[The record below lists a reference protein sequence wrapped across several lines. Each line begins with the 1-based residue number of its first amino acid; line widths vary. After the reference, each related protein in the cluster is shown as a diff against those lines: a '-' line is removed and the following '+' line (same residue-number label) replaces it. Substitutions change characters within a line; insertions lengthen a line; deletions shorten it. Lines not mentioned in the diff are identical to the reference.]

1 MWLSDFEEAIAA
13 MKEHCKW
20 SCFAVIQASM
30 YGDRFIFQPEDADSI
45 KDFVFIYFRNS
56 KKIVKQY
63 SDTWRNPEHYEV
75 IYEGDK

>member
-20 SCFAVIQASM
+20 SCFSEIQAGAF
-30 YGDRFIFQPEDADSI
+30 GDRFIFQPHDMR
-45 KDFVFIYFRNS
+45 DFYFVYYKNS

-75 IYEGDK
+75 IYAGDE

>member
-1 MWLSDFEEAIAA
+1 MWLSDFEEAIAV

-20 SCFAVIQASM
+20 SCFSEIQAGAF
-30 YGDRFIFQPEDADSI
+30 GDRFIFQPYDM
-45 KDFVFIYFRNS
+45 KDFYFVYFRNS

-75 IYEGDK
+75 IYGGDE

>member
-20 SCFAVIQASM
+20 SCFSVIQAGM
-30 YGDRFIFQPEDADSI
+30 YGDRIIFQPHDL
-45 KDFVFIYFRNS
+45 KDFYFVYMRQS
-56 KKIVKQY
+56 KKILKCY
-63 SDTWRNPEHYEV
+63 SDTWRNPEHYDV